1 MKRKILVTGGAGY
14 IGSVLVPELLA
25 AGNAVT
31 VLDSFL
37 YSRTSLDAVRRHPAF
52 ELLEGDVR
60 DEVALRPLLARA
72 DAVIPLAGIVGA
84 PACERDPA
92 TASAVNREAV
102 LMMLGLLSREQLVVM
117 PTSNSAYGSGDA
129 NHFCDE
135 ESPLHPLSLYAKD
148 KVEVERALMDHPSAV
163 SLRLATVFGMSPRMR
178 LDLLV
183 NDFTWRAL
191 REQRIVLYEGEYRR
205 NFLHV
210 RDAAGVFLHALGN
223 APAMAGQIYNVGLE
237 EANLSKRELCER
249 IRAQVPGLLI
259 TESPEGRDPDQRDY
273 IVSNAKLAATGF
285 RARTSLDDGIRELI
299 EGYATLKGAALR
311 NA

>member
-1 MKRKILVTGGAGY
+1 
-14 IGSVLVPELLA
+14 
-25 AGNAVT
+25 
-31 VLDSFL
+31 
-37 YSRTSLDAVRRHPAF
+37 VRRHPAF
-52 ELLEGDVR
+52 ELLQGDVR
-60 DEVALRPLLARA
+60 DEGALRPLLSRA

-84 PACERDPA
+84 PACDRDPA
-92 TASAVNREAV
+92 TASAVNRDAV
-102 LMMLGLLSREQLVVM
+102 LAMLRLLSRDQLVVM

-135 ESPLHPLSLYAKD
+135 DSPLRPLSLYAKD
-148 KVEVERALMDHPSAV
+148 KVEVERALMRHPAAI

-191 REQRIVLYEGEYRR
+191 RERRIVLYEGGYRR
-205 NFLHV
+205 NYLHV
-210 RDAAGVFLHALGN
+210 RDAARVFLHALGN

-249 IRAQVPGLLI
+249 IRAQVPDLDVQD
-259 TESPEGRDPDQRDY
+259 SREGRDPDQRDY

-285 RARTSLDDGIRELI
+285 RARISLDEGIRELI
-299 EGYATLKGAALR
+299 QGYATLGGETLR